1 MERSTEADHHRS
13 PHEGFAPPVADGPH
27 RSLEDD
33 IGNLRRAFASLDAG
47 DSEPVVSMLDRD
59 VHWLGIPRGH
69 LWWRSARTQNG
80 PDQVRVV
87 FPFRDSSRSPASGSV
102 RVDEFID
109 AGDRIVIAYNRPGD
123 LLPGATTANCFC
135 QAVTM
140 SDRKV
145 VHVQDHRRRK
155 DALKKGSGRGW

>member
-13 PHEGFAPPVADGPH
+13 PHDGLAPPVADGPH
-27 RSLEDD
+27 RSLEAD

-59 VHWLGIPRGH
+59 VHWLGIRRGH

-87 FPFRDSSRSPASGSV
+87 FPFRDSSRSQASGSV

-123 LLPGATTANCFC
+123 LLRGATTTDCFF

-140 SDRKV
+140 SDGKV
-145 VHVQDHRRRK
+145 VHVHDHRRRK